1 MSERAF
7 MTREQLDRLG
17 DQIADLSLRI
27 DVAKHTLLTHLR
39 EFDAHDGW
47 AGSGFL
53 SLVAWLAWRID
64 LGPTAAREYVRVAR
78 ALGELPLVD
87 AAFAAGKL
95 SYSKVRAITRAA
107 TRANEQDFIDVAAG
121 ATASQIEQVSAAW
134 RRTRVEATN
143 PGEGP
148 LGVDLRRFVRRRETS
163 SGMVRIELQLPPE
176 QANVVWEAM
185 RAALDSGREAARA
198 RAREVELDASASAE
212 AELDASPGAGASA
225 EARAELDPAVLAAE
239 RADAWVS
246 VAQAYLEHSPRTLG
260 SGYELVVL
268 TTQEQLEQGAG
279 GVGGFL
285 RDGTPI
291 PLAMARMLACDCS
304 RVDVT
309 IGESGEILDVGRA
322 RRTIPSAIARALWL
336 RDGGCRVPGC
346 GRAQHLH
353 AHHVQAWAEGGKTS
367 QSNLVLLCPSH
378 HALVHEGQMFVEVR
392 AGKIEFRNAHGIAIR
407 PVPGRG
413 GGDGD
418 GVGEELAELGE
429 LGEVAELLDEHEH
442 ERGAWRGW
450 DGARLDLHDVLGWMA
465 VAEQTRGV
473 QRAA

>member
-1 MSERAF
+1 MNESTF
-7 MTREQLDRLG
+7 MTREQLDRLAN
-17 DQIADLSLRI
+17 QIADLSLRI
-27 DVAKHTLLTHLR
+27 DVAKHTLLAHLR

-53 SLVAWLAWRID
+53 SLAAWLAWRID
-64 LGPTAAREYVRVAR
+64 IGPTAAREYVRVAR

-107 TRANEQDFIDVAAG
+107 TGVNEQDFIDVATH
-121 ATASQIEQVSAAW
+121 ATASQIEKVSAAW

-143 PGEGP
+143 PASPGGGGE

-185 RAALDSGREAARA
+185 RAALDSGRE
-198 RAREVELDASASAE
+198 V
-212 AELDASPGAGASA
+212 AGASA
-225 EARAELDPAVLAAE
+225 EADADSDAGAEAGASAEAPAELDPRALEAE

-246 VAQAYLEHSPRTLG
+246 VAQAYLQHSPRTLG

-268 TTQEQLEQGAG
+268 TTKEQLEQGPG

-322 RRTIPSAIARALWL
+322 RRTIPSAIGRALWL

-346 GRAQHLH
+346 GREQHLH

-378 HALVHEGQMFVEVR
+378 HALVHEGQLFVEVR
-392 AGKIEFRNAHGIAIR
+392 AGKIEFRNAHGIAIL

-413 GGDGD
+413 GGDG
-418 GVGEELAELGE
+418 
-429 LGEVAELLDEHEH
+429 AELLEQH
-442 ERGAWRGW
+442 ERRACTGW

-473 QRAA
+473 EQSAMG